1 MCRVGRY
8 RCTGGGVDLA
18 KAQSPTHRTGD
29 ITAPQPLDGDLAEY
43 IASVLGAV
51 AVLAVGLIWRRRRL
65 RRLDELALSR
75 SADAAQPVDRL

>member
-1 MCRVGRY
+1 
-8 RCTGGGVDLA
+8 
-18 KAQSPTHRTGD
+18 
-29 ITAPQPLDGDLAEY
+29 
-43 IASVLGAV
+43 VLGAV